1 MTSKIRRSLAKTLT
15 WRVLATTDTFII
27 AWLITGEWT
36 WASAIAGVEVLT
48 KMFLY
53 YAHERV
59 WNKIN
64 GPKNTKNPTP
74 LFFPTLKKINA
85 GNYLGFLTN

>member
-1 MTSKIRRSLAKTLT
+1 MQTNEMTEVSQTRHIAKTLT

-27 AWLITGEWT
+27 AWLITGET
-36 WASAIAGVEVLT
+36 AWAASIASVEVLT

-59 WNKIN
+59 WYKHIKL
-64 GPKNTKNPTP
+64 GITKNKAPD
-74 LFFPTLKKINA
+74 
-85 GNYLGFLTN
+85 